1 MLFGTGKIGRGL
13 SYPENSLKIIKQQI
27 WLQIGHFSFLL
38 KEILTNVFH
47 QTVHILQDIT

>member
-13 SYPENSLKIIKQQI
+13 SYPENSLKKIKQV
-27 WLQIGHFSFLL
+27 WLQISHFSFLL
-38 KEILTNVFH
+38 NEILTNVFH